1 MNLFKWIEII
11 TLMQQ
16 FWVGWLMAD
25 MQPMGLC
32 TLMVG
37 VLIQMYSQR
46 QGGVWPLYHVRCH
59 RLAPHVI
66 PDAVWS
72 FEQLSFDIWS
82 HCYKQSTNLQVRNIY
97 MNVSVPQRLEQC
109 FPYIFWNSVCRF
121 APSIHMDHSQKFG
134 YYTAGCPKGCCCCLY
149 NCWILVDTTHRQYR
163 ISMRARQLQP
173 TGIFKTCKF
182 IWNLSLH
189 NATTC
194 P

>member
-1 MNLFKWIEII
+1 
-11 TLMQQ
+11 
-16 FWVGWLMAD
+16 

-37 VLIQMYSQR
+37 VYPWYKWYSQT
-46 QGGVWPLYHVRCH
+46 QGLSWPLDHVRCH

-66 PDAVWS
+66 PDAIWS
-72 FEQLSFDIWS
+72 FEQISFDILS

-97 MNVSVPQRLEQC
+97 MKGWNNVSLISFETEG
-109 FPYIFWNSVCRF
+109 FSIAKDSVCMF
-121 APSIHMDHSQKFG
+121 AASSHMDHSQKFG

>member
-1 MNLFKWIEII
+1 
-11 TLMQQ
+11 MQQ

-149 NCWILVDTTHRQYR
+149 NCWILVDTNSCRTPWCY
-163 ISMRARQLQP
+163 IVNNFCSIPCLLKLAFPL
-173 TGIFKTCKF
+173 FSWKCLAKS
-182 IWNLSLH
+182 W
-189 NATTC
+189 
-194 P
+194 

>member
-1 MNLFKWIEII
+1 MYIN
-11 TLMQQ
+11 
-16 FWVGWLMAD
+16 GW
-25 MQPMGLC
+25 GLP
-32 TLMVG
+32 
-37 VLIQMYSQR
+37 LIQM
-46 QGGVWPLYHVRCH
+46 V
-59 RLAPHVI
+59 LANTGIKLTIRPR
-66 PDAVWS
+66 
-72 FEQLSFDIWS
+72 E
-82 HCYKQSTNLQVRNIY
+82 
-97 MNVSVPQRLEQC
+97 VPQTSPTCHPWCDLKLRADIFWHTISLLQAINELAGQEYLHERLEQC